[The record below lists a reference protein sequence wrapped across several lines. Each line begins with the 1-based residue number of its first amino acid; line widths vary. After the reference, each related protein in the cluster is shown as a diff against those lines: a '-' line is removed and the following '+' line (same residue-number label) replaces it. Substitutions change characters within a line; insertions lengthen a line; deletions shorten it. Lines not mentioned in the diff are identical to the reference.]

1 MSDPDILDHIASVGL
16 LGTLTRADLLSLD
29 PLPEWVHL
37 KGGETLMRQGEEGS
51 DYFLLVNGR
60 LRVFIESNGQ
70 VVFST
75 SIYPGEGI
83 GEMSLITGEPRS
95 ATVRAKVDSRLI
107 RFSGETFRT
116 LMMRRPDAA
125 VEIVRAV
132 VRRLRDAH
140 LETRSK
146 TAISSI
152 AILPISDAFD
162 ADSFSDAFHASLS
175 KCGSTC
181 FIDRLP
187 DIERIRSEPEL
198 LDTTVHKLHKEHR
211 YLLFLAD
218 RKPSEWTRSCL
229 TQADLVLLVGAVNSS
244 PEESEAETE
253 MLRNLDMIE
262 RVELVLQHPSGF
274 TSDAGMSGWLSRRTG
289 VADFHHVRAGETRDF
304 DRVARCITGTSNH
317 LVLGGGGARGFAHV
331 GALRALTEAG
341 VPVDRVG
348 GTSMGAVMAA
358 QYAAG
363 VDFDE
368 WPEIINRAF
377 VKAKSTADYTFPF
390 GSLLRGRRGQA
401 ALITLF
407 GDRKIED
414 LPIRFF
420 CVSSD
425 LGQSKMVVHTQSTL
439 WRAVRASASVPILG
453 PPLYQE
459 NSVLIDGGL
468 FNNLP
473 TDVMKQ
479 LFRGTIVAVDVSQGR
494 PLQIHPEWF
503 DATPSGWALLMNRL
517 NPFATRITLPNLFDI
532 VYRTITLYS
541 DSVALQT
548 RATADMVII
557 PPVERFSIAQF
568 SAYKEIIEIGYR
580 YTLELLEKQ
589 QLPSSIARA

>member
-1 MSDPDILDHIASVGL
+1 MSDPDILDHIASAGL

-37 KGGETLMRQGEEGS
+37 KGGETLMKQGDQGS

-60 LRVFIESNGQ
+60 LRVFIENNGR
-70 VVFST
+70 VVYST
-75 SIYPGEGI
+75 SIYHGEGI

-107 RFSGETFRT
+107 RFSAETFRT

-132 VRRLRDAH
+132 VHRLREAH
-140 LETRSK
+140 LETDLKK
-146 TAISSI
+146 TISTI
-152 AILPISDAFD
+152 AILPISDAFE
-162 ADSFSDAFHASLS
+162 ANSFADAFYASLN

-187 DIERIRSEPEL
+187 DIARIRSVPEV
-198 LDTTVHKLHKEHR
+198 LDTTVHQLQKEHR
-211 YLLFLAD
+211 YLMFLAD

-244 PEESEAETE
+244 PEESEAETV

-262 RVELVLQHPSGF
+262 RVELVLHHPSEF
-274 TSDAGMSGWLSRRTG
+274 SSDAGMAGWLSRRPG
-289 VADFHHVRAGETRDF
+289 VADFHHVRAGESRDF

-341 VPVDRVG
+341 IPVDRVG

-377 VKAKSTADYTFPF
+377 VKGKSTGDYTFPF

-473 TDVMKQ
+473 TDIMKQ

-494 PLQIHPEWF
+494 PLEVHPEWF
-503 DATPSGWALLMNRL
+503 DATPSGWALLLNRL
-517 NPFATRITLPNLFDI
+517 NPFATRIALPNLFDI

-548 RATADMVII
+548 RAAADMVII

-580 YTLELLEKQ
+580 YTIELLEKQ
-589 QLPSSIARA
+589 QQPSSIARA

>member
-1 MSDPDILDHIASVGL
+1 MSDPDVLDHITTMGL
-16 LGTLTRADLLSLD
+16 LETLTRDDLLSLD
-29 PLPEWVHL
+29 PLPEWFHL
-37 KGGETLMRQGEEGS
+37 RAGETLIKQGDEGA

-60 LRVFIESNGQ
+60 LRVFIENNGR

-83 GEMSLITGEPRS
+83 GEMSLITGEPRT

-107 RFSGETFRT
+107 RFSSETFRK

-125 VEIVRAV
+125 LGIVRTIV
-132 VRRLRDAH
+132 HRLRDAN
-140 LETRSK
+140 LKTDLK

-152 AILPISDAFD
+152 AILPISSAIDANRFGDAFYT
-162 ADSFSDAFHASLS
+162 SLCKCASA
-175 KCGSTC
+175 C
-181 FIDRLP
+181 FVDRLP
-187 DIERIRSEPEL
+187 DIDGIRRLPEV
-198 LDTTVHKLHKEHR
+198 LDTTVHKLQKEYQ
-211 YLLFLAD
+211 YLVFLAD
-218 RKPSEWTRSCL
+218 RTPSEWTRKCL
-229 TQADLVLLVGAVNSS
+229 TQADLVLLVGSTNSI
-244 PEESEAETE
+244 PEESDVEIE

-262 RVELVLQHPSGF
+262 RVELVLLHPSGF
-274 TSDAGMSGWLSRRTG
+274 SSDAGMSGWLARRPG
-289 VADFHHVRAGETRDF
+289 VADFHHVRSGESRDF
-304 DRVARCITGTSNH
+304 DRLARCVTGTSNH

-331 GALRALTEAG
+331 GAIRALTEAG
-341 VPVDRVG
+341 IPIDRIG

-363 VDFDE
+363 IDFDE
-368 WPEIINRAF
+368 WPEIINRTF
-377 VKAKSTADYTFPF
+377 VKGRSVSDFTFPF
-390 GSLLRGRRGQA
+390 GSLLRGRRAQA

-414 LPIRFF
+414 LATRFF

-425 LGQSKMVVHTQSTL
+425 LGQSKMVVHTQGSL

-459 NSVLIDGGL
+459 NSVLIDGAL

-479 LFRGTIVAVDVSQGR
+479 LFRGTIIAVDVSQGR
-494 PLQIHPEWF
+494 PLAIHPEWF
-503 DATPSGWALLMNRL
+503 DATPSGWALLLNRM
-517 NPFATRITLPNLFDI
+517 NPFATPIALPNLFDI

-548 RATADMVII
+548 RATADLAII
-557 PPVERFSIAQF
+557 PRVEGFSIVQF

-580 YTLELLEKQ
+580 DTIEHLEKRP
-589 QLPSSIARA
+589 LPSSIARA

>member
-1 MSDPDILDHIASVGL
+1 MTDLDVFDHITTTGL
-16 LGTLTRADLLSLD
+16 LGTLTRDDLLSLD

-37 KGGETLMRQGEEGS
+37 KAGEILIKQGDEGS

-60 LRVFIESNGQ
+60 LRVFIENNSR

-75 SIYPGEGI
+75 FIYPGEGI

-107 RFSGETFRT
+107 RFSAETFRN
-116 LMMRRPDAA
+116 LMMRRPEAA
-125 VEIVRAV
+125 VEIVRTV
-132 VRRLRDAH
+132 VRRLRDAN
-140 LETRSK
+140 LGADSK
-146 TAISSI
+146 KTSSSI
-152 AILPISDAFD
+152 AILPLSGAFD
-162 ADSFSDAFHASLS
+162 ADSFSDAFHISLCKCASA
-175 KCGSTC
+175 C
-181 FIDRLP
+181 FVDRLP
-187 DIERIRSEPEL
+187 DIGRMRRLPEV
-198 LDTTVHKLHKEHR
+198 LDTTVHKLHKEYQ

-218 RKPSEWTRSCL
+218 RTPSEWTRKCL
-229 TQADLVLLVGAVNSS
+229 TQADLVLLVGSTNATS
-244 PEESEAETE
+244 EESDVEME
-253 MLRNLDMIE
+253 MLHNLDMIE
-262 RVELVLQHPSGF
+262 RAELVLLHPSGF
-274 TSDAGMSGWLSRRTG
+274 GSDAGTSGWLARRPG
-289 VADFHHVRAGETRDF
+289 VTDFHHVRSGESRDF
-304 DRVARCITGTSNH
+304 DRLARCITGTSNH

-331 GALRALTEAG
+331 GAIRALTEAG
-341 VPVDRVG
+341 IPIDRIG

-368 WPEIINRAF
+368 WPEVINRTF
-377 VKAKSTADYTFPF
+377 VRGRSASDFTFPF
-390 GSLLRGRRGQA
+390 GSLVRGRRAQT

-425 LGQSKMVVHTQSTL
+425 LGQSKMVVHTHGSL

-459 NSVLIDGGL
+459 NSVLIDGAL

-479 LFRGTIVAVDVSQGR
+479 RFRGTIIAVDVSQGR
-494 PLQIHPEWF
+494 PLAVHPEWF
-503 DATPSGWALLMNRL
+503 DATPSGWALLLNRM
-517 NPFATRITLPNLFDI
+517 NPFATPIALPNLFDI

-548 RATADMVII
+548 RAIADIAII
-557 PPVERFSIAQF
+557 PRVERFSIVQF

-580 YTLELLEKQ
+580 DTIEQLEKRP
-589 QLPSSIARA
+589 LPSSIARA